1 MLRHYRRDVT
11 ATPAMFSAPL
21 AAPRSRLRA
30 QLFNTACTHQFHREK
45 TQENSRRKS
54 RESRLQRRNYAILIG
69 MKQTKVIAI
78 ANQKGGVGKTTTV
91 VNLAAALAQIK
102 KTVLVIDLDPQANA
116 TSGLGLTPTP
126 GTSLYAALVNQAFI
140 GDIIQPTPI
149 ENVNII
155 PSELDLSGAEL
166 EIARQENHLNVVR
179 NLLKPVLM
187 ANVFDYILI
196 DCPPSLGILMTS
208 SLAAAN
214 SVVVAMQC
222 EYYAMEG
229 LRVITDV
236 VKRLHDN
243 GVNPQIHLEGIL
255 MTMFDARTN
264 LSADVVGEVRKHFG
278 KLVYKTVIP
287 RSVRISEAP
296 SFGKPV
302 VLFDPSSKGAQAYMD
317 FAKEFAKRTK

>member
-1 MLRHYRRDVT
+1 MNPCNVASNHPKGYG
-11 ATPAMFSAPL
+11 
-21 AAPRSRLRA
+21 
-30 QLFNTACTHQFHREK
+30 
-45 TQENSRRKS
+45 
-54 RESRLQRRNYAILIG
+54 ILID
-69 MKQTKVIAI
+69 MKQTKVIAV

-91 VNLAAALAQIK
+91 VNLATALAQLK

-116 TSGLGLTPTP
+116 TSGLGIPPTP
-126 GTSLYAALVNQAFI
+126 GTSLYAALTNQVFI
-140 GDIIQPTPI
+140 GDIIQPTPF

-166 EIARQENHLNVVR
+166 EIARQENHLQVVR
-179 NLLKPVLM
+179 DLLKPVLV

-243 GVNPQIHLEGIL
+243 GVNPDIHLEGIL

-264 LSADVVGEVRKHFG
+264 LAADVVEEVRKHFG

-302 VLFDPSSKGAQAYMD
+302 VIYDPSSKGAQAYIA

>member
-1 MLRHYRRDVT
+1 MNPYNVVSNHPKGYG
-11 ATPAMFSAPL
+11 
-21 AAPRSRLRA
+21 
-30 QLFNTACTHQFHREK
+30 
-45 TQENSRRKS
+45 
-54 RESRLQRRNYAILIG
+54 ILID
-69 MKQTKVIAI
+69 MKQTKVIAV

-91 VNLAAALAQIK
+91 VNLATALAQLK

-116 TSGLGLTPTP
+116 TSGLGIPPTP
-126 GTSLYAALVNQAFI
+126 GTSLYAALTNQVFI
-140 GDIIQPTPI
+140 GDIIQPTPF

-166 EIARQENHLNVVR
+166 EIARQENHLQVVR
-179 NLLKPVLM
+179 DLLKPVLV

-243 GVNPQIHLEGIL
+243 GVNPDIHLEGIL

-264 LSADVVGEVRKHFG
+264 LAADVVEEVRKHFG

-302 VLFDPSSKGAQAYMD
+302 VIYDPSSKGAQAYIA

>member
-1 MLRHYRRDVT
+1 MLYY
-11 ATPAMFSAPL
+11 
-21 AAPRSRLRA
+21 LR
-30 QLFNTACTHQFHREK
+30 
-45 TQENSRRKS
+45 
-54 RESRLQRRNYAILIG
+54 
-69 MKQTKVIAI
+69 MKQTKVIAV

-91 VNLAAALAQIK
+91 VNLAAALAGMK

-116 TSGLGLTPTP
+116 TSGLGLQPTP
-126 GTSLYAALVNQAFI
+126 GTSLYAALVNQIFI
-140 GDIIQPTPI
+140 GDISQATPI

-166 EIARQENHLNVVR
+166 EIARQENHLQVVR
-179 NLLKPVLM
+179 ELLKPVLM

-243 GVNPQIHLEGIL
+243 GVNPDIHLEGIL

-264 LSADVVGEVRKHFG
+264 LSAEVVNEVRNHFG

-302 VLFDPSSKGAQAYMD
+302 VLYDASSKGAQAYIE

>member
-1 MLRHYRRDVT
+1 
-11 ATPAMFSAPL
+11 
-21 AAPRSRLRA
+21 
-30 QLFNTACTHQFHREK
+30 
-45 TQENSRRKS
+45 
-54 RESRLQRRNYAILIG
+54 
-69 MKQTKVIAI
+69 MKETKVIAV

-91 VNLAAALAQIK
+91 VNLAAALAQMK

-116 TSGLGLTPTP
+116 TSGLGIQPTP

-140 GDIIQPTPI
+140 GDIIQATPL

-166 EIARQENHLNVVR
+166 EIARQENHLQVVR
-179 NLLKPVLM
+179 ELLKPVLM

-229 LRVITDV
+229 LSQLMNTIKLV
-236 VKRLHDN
+236 VKHLNEKDGLNITLEDVAYIGDDLGDVELLKNVGISATPNSAPEYIKKSAQMVMTKN
-243 GVNPQIHLEGIL
+243 GGEGVFREFVEKIL
-255 MTMFDARTN
+255 
-264 LSADVVGEVRKHFG
+264 G
-278 KLVYKTVIP
+278 IC
-287 RSVRISEAP
+287 
-296 SFGKPV
+296 
-302 VLFDPSSKGAQAYMD
+302 
-317 FAKEFAKRTK
+317 